1 MPVAERLYYDDSS
14 LRTFTAQVT
23 DIREYARTDGQS
35 QWQIALDR
43 TAFYPNSGGQPNDCG
58 TLAATARSGAELL
71 AEIDD
76 VVEDDDGEVWHSTR
90 KPLLAGTEVTG
101 TIDWP
106 RRLDHM
112 QQHSGQHL
120 LSAIFYEEL
129 GARTVSFHLGE
140 TVCSVDL
147 AVESPDQQAALL
159 EALPRIE
166 QRVNQH
172 IAENLPVSTRT
183 VSSEQAQAL
192 LAAGQVRKLPPRA
205 GSIRLIE
212 IPTLDLNAC
221 GGTHVR
227 SLGEIGTLL
236 LRSTERVKKS
246 LRVEFVC
253 GQRAVAAARL
263 DFATLSAA
271 AASLSVKRDD
281 LPAAVERLLAESK
294 SSAKAQQRLREELA
308 HHQAVQLAVEERIE
322 RGLRLVRRSFANRDA
337 DYVKL
342 LASRLVASVPQTVAI
357 FLSTMEEPAALVL
370 ACSKSLACECGD
382 RLRHALA
389 PLGLRGGGSQDMAQ
403 TLIPRAQAEQVAA
416 LLAEQFATDLRLPL
430 VHAAA
435 AVASPRE

>member
-1 MPVAERLYYDDSS
+1 MPVAERLYYDDSC

-43 TAFYPNSGGQPNDCG
+43 TAFYPTSGGQPHDRG
-58 TLAATARSGAELL
+58 TLAASARSGAELI

-120 LSAIFYEEL
+120 LSAVFHEQL

-140 TVCSVDL
+140 PVCSIDL
-147 AVESPDQQAALL
+147 AVQNPDQQAALL
-159 EALPRIE
+159 EALPHIE
-166 QRVNQH
+166 QRVNRH
-172 IAENLPVSTRT
+172 IAENLPISICT
-183 VSSEQAQAL
+183 VSNEQAHAL
-192 LAAGQVRKLPPRA
+192 LAAGQVCKLPPRE
-205 GSIRLIE
+205 GPIRLIK
-212 IPTLDLNAC
+212 IRALDLNAC

-227 SLGEIGTLL
+227 SLGEIGALL
-236 LRSTERVKKS
+236 LRSTERVRKS

-253 GQRAVAAARL
+253 GQRAVAAASL
-263 DFATLSAA
+263 DFATLSSA
-271 AASLSVKRDD
+271 AASLSVKRNDVT
-281 LPAAVERLLAESK
+281 AAIQRLLAENK
-294 SSAKAQQRLREELA
+294 SAAKAQQRLRQELA
-308 HHQAVQLAVEERIE
+308 HHQAVQLAVEERIDRE
-322 RGLRLVRRSFANRDA
+322 LRMVRRSFADRDA
-337 DYVKL
+337 DYIKL

-370 ACSKSLACECGD
+370 ACSKSLGYDCGD
-382 RLRHALA
+382 RLRKALT
-389 PLGLRGGGSQDMAQ
+389 PFGLRGGGSPDMAQ
-403 TLIPRAQAEQVAA
+403 TLLPRSQAEQVAA
-416 LLAEQFATDLRLPL
+416 LLAEQIATDLRLPR
-430 VHAAA
+430 VPA
-435 AVASPRE
+435 AVASPTK

>member
-1 MPVAERLYYDDSS
+1 MPVAERLYYDDSH
-14 LRTFTAQVT
+14 LRTFTAHVT
-23 DIREYARTDGQS
+23 DIREYARTDGHS

-43 TAFYPNSGGQPNDCG
+43 TAFYPTSGGQPNDYG
-58 TLAATARSGAELL
+58 TLAASARSGAELL
-71 AEIDD
+71 AEIDN

-90 KPLLAGTEVTG
+90 KPLLAGTAVTG

-120 LSAIFYEEL
+120 LSAVFHEEL

-140 TVCSVDL
+140 TVCSIDL
-147 AVESPDQQAALL
+147 AVESPGQQAALV

-166 QRVNQH
+166 QRVNRH
-172 IAENLPVSTRT
+172 IAENLPVSIRT

-192 LAAGQVRKLPPRA
+192 LAAGHLRKLPPRE
-205 GSIRLIE
+205 GPIRLIE
-212 IPTLDLNAC
+212 IPALDLNAC

-227 SLGEIGTLL
+227 SLGEIGGLL

-263 DFATLSAA
+263 DFATLSIA

-281 LPAAVERLLAESK
+281 VPAAVERLLTENK
-294 SSAKAQQRLREELA
+294 SAAKAHQRLREELA
-308 HHQAVQLAVEERIE
+308 HHQAVQLAVEERIDRE
-322 RGLRLVRRSFANRDA
+322 LRLVRRSFADRDA
-337 DYVKL
+337 DYIKL

-370 ACSKSLACECGD
+370 ACSKSLGHDCGD
-382 RLRHALA
+382 RLRKVLA
-389 PLGLRGGGSQDMAQ
+389 PFGLRGGGSPDMAQ
-403 TLIPRAQAEQVAA
+403 TLLPRPLAEQIAA
-416 LLAEQFATDLRLPL
+416 LLAEQIATDLRLPREP
-430 VHAAA
+430 AA
-435 AVASPRE
+435 AVAGPTK